1 MRILFFTKSKPYTN
15 KALQSFVE
23 KGHKIAVVCKSFS
36 DFEGSQMAKWCT
48 QNNITVFA
56 NDDVY
61 KELCSGMFPKFD
73 LGISNTYGR
82 LIKKELIDH
91 LNGQIINLHGA
102 ILPDYK
108 GMFAYNWGIYHRETE
123 WGVTAHYVNEN
134 FDEGDI
140 IQIRR
145 FAINPETITVKE
157 LEELTQHNAYILTME
172 LVDRFATGKIP
183 IAAPQRS
190 GGHYYS
196 RQDFEKLKQIR
207 SEDSAQDIQRKIH
220 ACWCPPYEGAY
231 LERDGVRFLPRGGG
245 TSRSLIVLIKPS
257 LGEVA

>member
-15 KALQSFVE
+15 KLLQSFVE
-23 KGHKIAVVCKSFS
+23 RGHTVMVVCKNSS
-36 DFEGSQMAKWCT
+36 DFEGSQMAEWCT
-48 QNNITVFA
+48 QNNIPFFS

-61 KELCSGMFPKFD
+61 KKLYAGQLPEFD
-73 LGISNTYGR
+73 LGISNTFGR
-82 LIKKELIDH
+82 LIRKELIDY
-91 LNGQIINLHGA
+91 LRGRIINLHGA

-108 GMFAYNWGIYHRETE
+108 GMFTYNWGIYYGETE

-157 LEELTQHNAYILTME
+157 LEEQTQNNAYFLTME
-172 LVDRFATGKIP
+172 LIDCFSKGEIP
-183 IAAPQRS
+183 AAVPQKL

-196 RQDFEKLKQIR
+196 RQDFEKLKQILP
-207 SEDSAQDIQRKIH
+207 EDSAQIIQRKIR

-231 LERDGVRFLPRGGG
+231 LERDGVRFQFVPHGGG
-245 TSRSLIVLIKPS
+245 KHW
-257 LGEVA
+257 